1 MALGKA
7 MPEPE
12 KERKR
17 EMASSTHLS
26 QSPHGA
32 KTHGGRTANVLVAKN
47 RLTGAVMLVPA
58 LALLVV
64 FVFGPLARVVM
75 MSMQGTDIF
84 GSPSG
89 FIGLE
94 NYRTVF
100 TDPAFVKVLIQTFFY
115 AVLVVAGR
123 IALGVLLA
131 ILLTRHIMGIK
142 ILRVAMTSIVSVS
155 VAAASLGFLAL
166 FGSSGVI
173 NSIIEKLG
181 IRPVG
186 FLTDAKWAFF
196 TVTLVTIWTGLGFA
210 LILLCAAIDGV
221 DQEILEAARID
232 GANEARIQ
240 WSIVLPLITP
250 TLFYIAVTTCIE
262 ALQAFAQ
269 INILTKGG
277 PGQATTTITY
287 NIYTTAFN
295 AGSANFGIASALGI
309 VLFLFV
315 FVLTL
320 LQFRFLEGK
329 VNY

>member
-64 FVFGPLARVVM
+64 FVFGPLVRVVM

-100 TDPAFVKVLIQTFFY
+100 TDPAFVKVLIQTFLY

-181 IRPVG
+181 IRPAG

-196 TVTLVTIWTGLGFA
+196 
-210 LILLCAAIDGV
+210 LCAAIDGV

>member
-1 MALGKA
+1 
-7 MPEPE
+7 
-12 KERKR
+12 
-17 EMASSTHLS
+17 MASSTHLS

-32 KTHGGRTANVLVAKN
+32 KTHGERTANVLVAKN

-64 FVFGPLARVVM
+64 FVFGPLVRVVM

-100 TDPAFVKVLIQTFFY
+100 TDPAFVKVLIQTFLY

-142 ILRVAMTSIVSVS
+142 ILRVSMTSIVSVS

>member
-1 MALGKA
+1 M
-7 MPEPE
+7 
-12 KERKR
+12 
-17 EMASSTHLS
+17 
-26 QSPHGA
+26 
-32 KTHGGRTANVLVAKN
+32 
-47 RLTGAVMLVPA
+47 
-58 LALLVV
+58 
-64 FVFGPLARVVM
+64 
-75 MSMQGTDIF
+75 
-84 GSPSG
+84 
-89 FIGLE
+89 
-94 NYRTVF
+94 
-100 TDPAFVKVLIQTFFY
+100 
-115 AVLVVAGR
+115 
-123 IALGVLLA
+123 GVL
-131 ILLTRHIMGIK
+131 HGH
-142 ILRVAMTSIVSVS
+142 
-155 VAAASLGFLAL
+155 LG
-166 FGSSGVI
+166 
-173 NSIIEKLG
+173 
-181 IRPVG
+181 
-186 FLTDAKWAFF
+186 
-196 TVTLVTIWTGLGFA
+196 GLGFA

>member
-1 MALGKA
+1 M
-7 MPEPE
+7 
-12 KERKR
+12 
-17 EMASSTHLS
+17 
-26 QSPHGA
+26 
-32 KTHGGRTANVLVAKN
+32 
-47 RLTGAVMLVPA
+47 
-58 LALLVV
+58 
-64 FVFGPLARVVM
+64 FVR
-75 MSMQGTDIF
+75 
-84 GSPSG
+84 
-89 FIGLE
+89 
-94 NYRTVF
+94 
-100 TDPAFVKVLIQTFFY
+100 VLIQTFLY
-115 AVLVVAGR
+115 AVLVVVGR

-131 ILLTRHIMGIK
+131 ILLTRRIMGIK
-142 ILRVAMTSIVSVS
+142 VLRVAMTSIVSVS

-166 FGSSGVI
+166 FGSTGVI
-173 NSIIEKLG
+173 NSMIGRFG
-181 IRPVG
+181 IRPIG
-186 FLTDAKWAFF
+186 FLTDPKWAFF
-196 TVTLVTIWTGLGFA
+196 TVTLVTIWTGLGFT

-232 GANEARIQ
+232 GASEARIQ

-287 NIYTTAFN
+287 NIYTAAFN
-295 AGSANFGIASALGI
+295 AGSANFGIASALGV

>member
-1 MALGKA
+1 MV
-7 MPEPE
+7 
-12 KERKR
+12 
-17 EMASSTHLS
+17 SSTDS
-26 QSPHGA
+26 SKTPRGTA
-32 KTHGGRTANVLVAKN
+32 KRGRRATNVLVAKN
-47 RLTGAVMLVPA
+47 RVIGAAMLVPA

-64 FVFGPLARVVM
+64 FVFGPLVRVVM

-89 FIGLE
+89 FVGLE
-94 NYRTVF
+94 NYRTVL
-100 TDPAFVKVLIQTFFY
+100 TDPAFVKVLIQTFLY
-115 AVLVVAGR
+115 AVLVV
-123 IALGVLLA
+123 V
-131 ILLTRHIMGIK
+131 ILLPRHIMGIK

-166 FGSSGVI
+166 FGSTGII
-173 NSIIEKLG
+173 NSMIERFG
-181 IRPVG
+181 IRSVG
-186 FLTDAKWAFF
+186 FLTDPRWAFF
-196 TVTLVTIWTGLGFA
+196 TVTLVTIWTGLGFT

-232 GANEARIQ
+232 GASEARIQ

-309 VLFLFV
+309 VLFVFV